1 PSTLGGKDALALAI
15 DDRGAIAEVHRDPGF
30 LVAPRRNEG
39 QLGRGLAAQEAG
51 QVDPVV
57 GHPRLL
63 AERDHVPPLGLAVLE
78 QELEEAMPDHS
89 VPDHDEVLLR
99 HGPANTSKLGAT
111 RDAAR
116 SPLGTPGLTSGAS
129 DKI

>member
-1 PSTLGGKDALALAI
+1 
-15 DDRGAIAEVHRDPGF
+15 GARR
-30 LVAPRRNEG
+30 APEG
-39 QLGRGLAAQEAG
+39 ELGRGLAAQEAG
-51 QVDPVV
+51 EVAAVIGQ
-57 GHPRLL
+57 PRLL

-99 HGPANTSKLGAT
+99 HGRANTSKLGAT

-129 DKI
+129 DKTHVYTRERCHD